1 MMKKF
6 KNAFSGLKFSL
17 THRSIVIQYGLA
29 VCIFAAGILLKF
41 TVYEWLAVIAM
52 CALVICAEILNTC
65 IEMICDKICP
75 EYDETIG
82 KIKDLAAAGVL
93 VSALFALLTAL
104 MILLF

>member
-1 MMKKF
+1 MKKF
-6 KNAFSGLKFSL
+6 KDAFSGLKFSFS
-17 THRSIVIQYGLA
+17 HRSIRIQFVLA
-29 VCIFAAGILLKF
+29 GCIFIAGLVLKF
-41 TVYEWLAVIAM
+41 TAQEWLAVIAM
-52 CALVICAEILNTC
+52 CALVISAEIFNTC

-104 MILLF
+104 IVAAF